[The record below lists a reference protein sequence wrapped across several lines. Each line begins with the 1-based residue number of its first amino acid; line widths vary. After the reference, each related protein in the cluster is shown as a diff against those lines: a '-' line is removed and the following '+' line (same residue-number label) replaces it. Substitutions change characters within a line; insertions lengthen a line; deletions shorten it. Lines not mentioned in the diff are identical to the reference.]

1 MSKSTCPPSWRTAAS
16 APVRIILPVTADLF
30 SSIILEPCNFQ
41 KRSLKHREDE
51 RRDAAASM
59 KHYERYI
66 GGPSLSAV
74 QIRSTS
80 CTCLHV
86 MRRLW
91 VLMKFS
97 IALAGIKTA
106 AAICGDGGGL
116 TTPPLALIRPAKERK
131 LTEHI
136 LEGTILPRNVQYF
149 HTGGAKQLAKFSTKC
164 NIRRGKSFREEFHHA
179 CVWNCLLMQ
188 RDRIMPFYS
197 NTDDALDLQ
206 VSDCQSVLPSGA
218 RFRARLDEV
227 PALSLTACHYCGR
240 KNGRKRERCVF
251 WSHRLSR

>member
-1 MSKSTCPPSWRTAAS
+1 MSMTRLQHNLNYLHIHAWHNMAPSTNWAKVPVNLPEGPRQSGSCLGPS
-16 APVRIILPVTADLF
+16 ADH
-30 SSIILEPCNFQ
+30 SSGRHWPFLQRHCNLQ
-41 KRSLKHREDE
+41 KRRLIHWEDE
-51 RRDAAASM
+51 KRDAAASM
-59 KHYERYI
+59 KRYERYI
-66 GGPSLSAV
+66 EGPSLSAV

-80 CTCLHV
+80 STCLHV

-149 HTGGAKQLAKFSTKC
+149 HTGAAKQLAKFSTKC
-164 NIRRGKSFREEFHHA
+164 NIRREITLASE
-179 CVWNCLLMQ
+179 
-188 RDRIMPFYS
+188 
-197 NTDDALDLQ
+197 
-206 VSDCQSVLPSGA
+206 
-218 RFRARLDEV
+218 
-227 PALSLTACHYCGR
+227 TAC
-240 KNGRKRERCVF
+240 
-251 WSHRLSR
+251 